1 MERTCDYWFT
11 IEPYVFIGITNKHV
25 LLYNTLD
32 GITIESDK
40 DDVVNLLHELVR
52 TESCGVVLLTNEQYK
67 QKDINDFIQELRD
80 KYMGDIIN
88 ICCSKIK
95 PVQLLP
101 YYDICG
107 KIDIYKNHNFSVYKN
122 ILDNLSE
129 INIYVD
135 STIDV
140 IKLIHFLQSIPK
152 GVTFNIVGDVEKV
165 PEYEKLLYY
174 FNQLSSPKNILCSYK
189 NVIVLQPNFENNFS
203 FKILVD
209 FPVDMQQWERSR
221 SILLFQTLPIE
232 YVFDVSSEE
241 ECLLVEQIVDQFQIN
256 RYQLKPVY
264 TGSNINF
271 FEENIYLNKEDIL
284 SIPLTIKDIFSH
296 QAMNIYNFGKIN
308 VMPNGD
314 SYANLTCP
322 ILGNIY
328 IDSIYEIVQR
338 EVDEGKSW
346 FNIRNQAPCNTCVY
360 QWLCPSP
367 SDYEISIG
375 KPNLCHVVK

>member
-1 MERTCDYWFT
+1 M
-11 IEPYVFIGITNKHV
+11 
-25 LLYNTLD
+25 
-32 GITIESDK
+32 
-40 DDVVNLLHELVR
+40 
-52 TESCGVVLLTNEQYK
+52 
-67 QKDINDFIQELRD
+67 
-80 KYMGDIIN
+80 
-88 ICCSKIK
+88 
-95 PVQLLP
+95 
-101 YYDICG
+101 
-107 KIDIYKNHNFSVYKN
+107 
-122 ILDNLSE
+122 
-129 INIYVD
+129 
-135 STIDV
+135 
-140 IKLIHFLQSIPK
+140 
-152 GVTFNIVGDVEKV
+152 
-165 PEYEKLLYY
+165 
-174 FNQLSSPKNILCSYK
+174 
-189 NVIVLQPNFENNFS
+189 
-203 FKILVD
+203 VD